1 MLEYDRTDIWE
12 EIDINKTN
20 ASKECHICHYWYFN
34 DIGFKY
40 ESYLC
45 NGCHGLTQKA
55 MNFNDVPIV
64 YLKGNAYRFHFWY
77 ISKDDAISM
86 MNNSNLIDKMGV
98 L

>member
-1 MLEYDRTDIWE
+1 M
-12 EIDINKTN
+12 
-20 ASKECHICHYWYFN
+20 
-34 DIGFKY
+34 
-40 ESYLC
+40 
-45 NGCHGLTQKA
+45 QKA